1 LLLHRWG
8 VVFRDLAKCESLRF
22 QWRDVQRA
30 LRRLEDRGLVR
41 GGRFVSGCAGEQFA
55 LPEAAE
61 QLTHVRKLPR
71 TGERVTVN
79 ATDPCNLVGSIV
91 PGAPVCAIRTRR
103 IVYVDGVPPS

>member
-1 LLLHRWG
+1 M
-8 VVFRDLAKCESLRF
+8 
-22 QWRDVQRA
+22 
-30 LRRLEDRGLVR
+30 R

-61 QLTHVRKLPR
+61 QLGHVRKLPR

-91 PGAPVCAIRTRR
+91 PGEPVCAIRTRR
-103 IVYVDGVPPS
+103 IVYVDGVPSS